1 MIKAAVT
8 ALKTVH
14 KLPESTSEDDI
25 IKKFGSIDDA
35 FKKDFIDKKIIEPYY
50 LDVWK
55 KIETMKKMS
64 DDKKIMEVPDRE
76 VYEMREFVRK
86 LIRDLAR
93 TLKTKEIEEEK

>member
-1 MIKAAVT
+1 
-8 ALKTVH
+8 LKTLH
-14 KLPESTSEDDI
+14 KLPESASEDDVR
-25 IKKFGSIDDA
+25 KKIGLPVRDA